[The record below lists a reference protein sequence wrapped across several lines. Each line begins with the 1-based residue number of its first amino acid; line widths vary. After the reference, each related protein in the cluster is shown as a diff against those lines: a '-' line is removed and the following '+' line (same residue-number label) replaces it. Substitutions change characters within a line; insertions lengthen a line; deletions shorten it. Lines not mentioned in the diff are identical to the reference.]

1 MGLIKYSAI
10 VSGASGKIGGNVFA
24 RNASGAY
31 ARSWVKPVNTN
42 TAKQQAVRT
51 KFADTISAWRN
62 IDPSNQAAWAAMAPQ
77 YPYTNRLGEASQY
90 TGQQLFNHLNMNLA
104 VVSATALIYP
114 LVPQTFSS
122 IGVTSLTMVDTAGVL
137 TTADLVLSGVGLAS
151 ESVIVDITPSMS
163 GGITKPASGA
173 FKTVTVVADASASAT
188 IDLIAAYQ
196 ALFGDPELAAKVFV
210 RAYLVN
216 RNTGQRLNLGQAVAI
231 ISGT

>member
-24 RNASGAY
+24 RNSSGAY

-42 TAKQQAVRT
+42 TAKQQAVRN

-62 IDPSNQAAWAAMAPQ
+62 VAPSDQAAWESMSPQ

-104 VVSATALIYP
+104 VVGATALTYP
-114 LVPQTFSS
+114 LVPQTFATTS
-122 IGVTSLTMVDTAGVL
+122 VTSLTMVDTAGVL
-137 TTADLVLSGVGLAS
+137 TTADLLLSAVGTAT

-163 GGITKPASGA
+163 GGITKPAAGS
-173 FKTVTVVADASASAT
+173 FKTVTIVADASTSAT
-188 IDLIAAYQ
+188 LNLITAYQ
-196 ALFGDPELAAKVFV
+196 ALFGDPELGAKIFV

-216 RNTGQRLNLGQAVAI
+216 RNTGQRLNLGQAVAVV
-231 ISGT
+231 SGT